1 MKKCRL
7 FALLFI
13 LLGLLAAGDPLWA
26 AKKDG
31 ALLRSKNQVG
41 ISTTASFT
49 GQAAKEVSSEG
60 FNYQLSEMSGMSV
73 FLGLNLSLPIADR
86 WALRA
91 DMNFR
96 RMDHKG
102 TIKPINTTGST
113 KDVTRTT
120 TLFGMGGTVK
130 YYPLG
135 AFDLWAG
142 VGMEFARASDVSL
155 IYTLNGVSENIP
167 VNQEDYPFYSLVK
180 IGAGY
185 DWRVYEDFLAVPE
198 ARAIFATNT
207 TPTVSGFEF
216 VLTAAYAF

>member
-1 MKKCRL
+1 MKKRRI

-13 LLGLLAAGDPLWA
+13 LWSPLIEGNLAWA

-31 ALLRSKNQVG
+31 QSLRSKNQVG
-41 ISTTASFT
+41 LSTTASFT
-49 GQAAKEVSSEG
+49 SQAGKEVSSEG
-60 FNYQLSEMSGMSV
+60 FNYQLSEMSGMSI
-73 FLGLNLSLPIADR
+73 FFGINLSFPIAER

-91 DMNFR
+91 DMSFR
-96 RMDHKG
+96 RTDHKG

-120 TLFGMGGTVK
+120 TFFGMGGTVK
-130 YYPLG
+130 YYPLS
-135 AFDLWAG
+135 ALDLWAG
-142 VGMEFARASDVSL
+142 VGMELAKASDVSL

-167 VNQEDYPFYSLVK
+167 VSQEDFPFYSLVK

-185 DWRVYEDFLAVPE
+185 DWRVYGDFLAVPE
-198 ARAIFATNT
+198 AKAIFATNT